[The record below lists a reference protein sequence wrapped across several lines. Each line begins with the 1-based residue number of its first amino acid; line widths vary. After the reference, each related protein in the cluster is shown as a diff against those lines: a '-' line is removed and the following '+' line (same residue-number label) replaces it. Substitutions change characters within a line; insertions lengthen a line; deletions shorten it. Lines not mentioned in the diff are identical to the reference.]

1 MTIVPAPS
9 VITPSWTI
17 DGVSDVELNLIRGL
31 LTTWLQKLPRN
42 LLRSAY
48 YDGTEPLK
56 DLGIAVPPSMRNLE
70 VVLGWPEKAVR
81 ALAARNIWDGFVAPG
96 TDDDPFALDDLLE
109 ANRFDLELPQAIVST
124 YKHSCSFISTTVGD
138 VASGEPEVVILARS
152 AEWSS
157 ALWDKTRRRLSA
169 ALAVTATGDRGEPT
183 AFVVYLPDFVL
194 TVTKDGGKWTVNR
207 QRNPLGQPLVEPLTY
222 DPQLD
227 RPFGRSRIS
236 RAVMNITDRA
246 GRTVL
251 RSEVSAEFYAAP
263 QRYVLGADEEAFS
276 GDAAKWKASM
286 GRYLALTKD
295 EDGETPT
302 VGQFAQQSM
311 EPHLAMLRQLATQFA
326 GETGVPVASLGVV
339 QDNPSSAEAIY
350 AAKEDLIVEAG
361 AANRILGT
369 AVKRSAQKAV
379 MLRDRLTEP
388 TPELR
393 RLQARWGNPA
403 FLSLA
408 ESSDALVKLSSVF
421 PWIGESEVALEMVGF
436 TAPQITRLLSDKR
449 RAQSTQ
455 LITALAGATAT
466 PPAPV
471 ASPAPVAPQP

>member
-1 MTIVPAPS
+1 MTIIPAPS
-9 VITPSWTI
+9 VFAPSMRI
-17 DGVSDVELNLIRGL
+17 DGVSDVELDLIRGL

-48 YDGTEPLK
+48 YSGTEPLK

-81 ALAARNIWDGFVAPG
+81 ALASRNIWDGFVAPG
-96 TDDDPFALDDLLE
+96 GDDDPFALEGLLE

-138 VASGEPEVVILARS
+138 VQSGEPEIVILARS

-157 ALWDKTRRRLSA
+157 ALWDRTRRRVSA
-169 ALAVTATGDRGEPT
+169 AMAITATNERGEPT
-183 AFVVYLPDFVL
+183 GFVVYLPDFVL
-194 TVTKDGGKWTVNR
+194 TAARTNGKWVVVR
-207 QRNPLGQPLVEPLTY
+207 QRNPIGQPLVEPLTY

-227 RPFGRSRIS
+227 QPFGRSRIS

-263 QRYVLGADEEAFS
+263 QRYVLGADEEAFG

-295 EDGETPT
+295 EDGDTPT
-302 VGQFAQQSM
+302 VGQFAQQTM

-350 AAKEDLIVEAG
+350 AAKEDLIVEAQ
-361 AANRILGT
+361 AANRILG
-369 AVKRSAQKAV
+369 AALKRTAQKAV
-379 MLRDRLTEP
+379 MLRDRLTAP
-388 TPELR
+388 TDELR
-393 RLQARWGNPA
+393 KIQARWGNPA
-403 FLSLA
+403 FPSWA
-408 ESSDALVKLSSVF
+408 EASDALVKLAVVF
-421 PWIGESEVALEMVGF
+421 PWIGESEVALEMAGF
-436 TAPQITRLLSDKR
+436 TQPQIIRLLSDKR

-455 LITALAGATAT
+455 LVTALAGGDQAAKT
-466 PPAPV
+466 V
-471 ASPAPVAPQP
+471 